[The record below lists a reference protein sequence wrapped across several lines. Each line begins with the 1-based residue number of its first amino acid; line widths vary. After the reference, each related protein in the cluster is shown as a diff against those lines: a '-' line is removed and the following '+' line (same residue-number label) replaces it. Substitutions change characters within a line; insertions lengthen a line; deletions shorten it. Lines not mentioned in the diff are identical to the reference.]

1 MCSLSDEK
9 MPAYR
14 WFAEGKR
21 QRFYARNRLKTTL
34 EPWKPPAVP
43 TRNRVWMLIC
53 QGAGFSWVFALA
65 CIISFECGRFDLVAG
80 CARQLQWPPN
90 RNGGGRRRRGHD
102 DVEIR
107 CCKQACDAD

>member
-1 MCSLSDEK
+1 

-21 QRFYARNRLKTTL
+21 QRFYARNGLKTTL

-80 CARQLQWPPN
+80 CARQLQWPPIEMVA
-90 RNGGGRRRRGHD
+90 G
-102 DVEIR
+102 
-107 CCKQACDAD
+107 AADEDMMTWKFPAASKLA